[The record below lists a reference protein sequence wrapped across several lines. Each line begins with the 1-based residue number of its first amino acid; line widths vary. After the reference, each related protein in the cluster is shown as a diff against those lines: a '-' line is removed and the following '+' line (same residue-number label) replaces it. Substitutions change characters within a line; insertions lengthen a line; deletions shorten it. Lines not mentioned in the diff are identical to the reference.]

1 VWRRRLHLGV
11 RAKLIGAFIL
21 TIGTVVIGMILFLQW
36 SFGRGFLDYLHQ
48 TEARHLEAIEGMLAQ
63 QYTACGDWQFL
74 RNNARRWFRL
84 LATLY
89 GQSALDPTRPPQDH
103 PWPPCDAMPED
114 GPEPLSH
121 RPSRDALFDGEPGP
135 VQRRPRSFP
144 ADILLLGPRLS
155 VLDAEH
161 QLVVGGGRHASAA
174 HATLRPIRQGDR
186 IVGWLRLTPLRA
198 VTDRLDRRFLRRQS
212 EAFSLIAVVAMAL
225 AVGVSACLARH
236 FLAPVTELAH
246 GTRAL
251 IAGQFGTRLR
261 VASRDELGQLAR
273 DFNTLA
279 HTLAHNEQTRRHM
292 TADIAHELRTP
303 LAILQG
309 EIEALADGV
318 RPCDAA
324 ALQSLHTEVLTLHTL
339 VEDLYHLSL
348 SDLGALTYRKA
359 PVDLTVILANALHA
373 FADRWAEK
381 HLTLQRPFQ
390 AEAPVQVC
398 ADAERL
404 SQLFTNLFEN
414 TLRYTD
420 PGGQIRVWYTTQ
432 SDAVTIHVQDSA
444 PGVPE
449 DALPKLFDRW
459 YRVETSRNRA
469 SGGTGLGLA
478 ICKNIVDAH
487 EGKIWAQPSPLG
499 GLWIQILLPLD
510 A

>member
-1 VWRRRLHLGV
+1 
-11 RAKLIGAFIL
+11 
-21 TIGTVVIGMILFLQW
+21 
-36 SFGRGFLDYLHQ
+36 
-48 TEARHLEAIEGMLAQ
+48 
-63 QYTACGDWQFL
+63 
-74 RNNARRWFRL
+74 
-84 LATLY
+84 
-89 GQSALDPTRPPQDH
+89 
-103 PWPPCDAMPED
+103 
-114 GPEPLSH
+114 
-121 RPSRDALFDGEPGP
+121 
-135 VQRRPRSFP
+135 
-144 ADILLLGPRLS
+144 

-161 QLVVGGGRHASAA
+161 QLVVGGRRESV

-186 IVGWLRLTPLRA
+186 IIGWLRLAPLPA
-198 VTDRLDRRFLRRQS
+198 VTDELDRRFLTRQS
-212 EAFSLIAVVAMAL
+212 QVFSLIAVVAMAL
-225 AVGVSACLARH
+225 AVGVSVCLARH
-236 FLAPVTELAH
+236 FLAPVTKLTH

-251 IAGQFGTRLR
+251 IAGQFATRLR
-261 VASRDELGQLAR
+261 VASGDELGQLAR

-279 HTLAHNEQTRRHM
+279 HTLAHNEQARRHM

-303 LAILQG
+303 LAILRG

-318 RPCDAA
+318 RSYDAT

-359 PVDLTVILANALHA
+359 PVDLAAILANALHA

-381 HLTLQRPFQ
+381 HLTLVGPCQ
-390 AEAPVQVC
+390 ADAPVRVC

-420 PGGQIRVWYTTQ
+420 PGGQVHVWYEQ
-432 SDAVTIHVQDSA
+432 QADAVAIHVQDAA

-449 DALPKLFDRW
+449 EALPKLFDRW
-459 YRVETSRNRA
+459 YRVETSRNRVH
-469 SGGTGLGLA
+469 GGTGLGLA
-478 ICKNIVDAH
+478 ICKNIVHAH

-499 GLWIQILLPLD
+499 GLWVQILLPLD